1 MRLLEILPEEF
12 SPTDELVLG
21 GEGLQGEALREWRG
35 RHPDV
40 TVVNEYGPT
49 EATVGC
55 VEYRL
60 EPGTPV
66 PEGPVP
72 IGRPIHDT
80 QVYVLD
86 VHLDPV
92 LEPSQEGELYLA
104 GAGLARG
111 YLYRSA
117 LTAERFLP
125 CPFGPPGQRMYRT
138 GDLVRRNADGEL
150 IYLGRIDE
158 QVKIRG
164 YRVELGEVAAVLANS
179 ADVARCVV
187 VGRADS
193 AGQQQLVGYVVA
205 ASGRTVRSE
214 WERNRMATVLPDFMI
229 PSAIVVI
236 AELPLTASGKVDRTA
251 LPVP

>member
-1 MRLLEILPEEF
+1 
-12 SPTDELVLG
+12 
-21 GEGLQGEALREWRG
+21 
-35 RHPDV
+35 
-40 TVVNEYGPT
+40 
-49 EATVGC
+49 
-55 VEYRL
+55 
-60 EPGTPV
+60 
-66 PEGPVP
+66 
-72 IGRPIHDT
+72 
-80 QVYVLD
+80 
-86 VHLDPV
+86 
-92 LEPSQEGELYLA
+92 
-104 GAGLARG
+104 
-111 YLYRSA
+111 
-117 LTAERFLP
+117 
-125 CPFGPPGQRMYRT
+125 MYRT